1 MRRLFIF
8 LLMVC
13 VWPVSA
19 AIAQSIRPVDDDVLA
34 VQRGR
39 YIADGKIIGFGLQM
53 ATRWQATDGSTRQ
66 ADLSVAA
73 DLRSGRVS
81 ITTSAIDNSGQGAGS
96 TRAAGPAVSGALQS
110 VQVAGY
116 GNSVGNTMDVQVSRD
131 RIVVEPGASNAS
143 ARSGGATADVGS
155 QGIVVRVDAG
165 QAGFAEQRLG
175 GGSGITQRAL
185 VMTDGVSLQNNARLT
200 VHMAPGAPAMNPTL
214 QTLRT
219 LSTVR

>member
-1 MRRLFIF
+1 MRRLFIILILGC
-8 LLMVC
+8 LLLEDQAV
-13 VWPVSA
+13 
-19 AIAQSIRPVDDDVLA
+19 AQTIRPVDDSLLA
-34 VQRGR
+34 AQRGR
-39 YIADGKIIGFGLQM
+39 YVADGKIIGFGLQM

-66 ADLSVAA
+66 AELSMAA
-73 DLRSGRVS
+73 DLRAGKVS
-81 ITTSAIDNSGQGAGS
+81 ITTSAVDNSGQGAGS
-96 TRAAGPAVSGALQS
+96 NRAAGPAVSGALQS

-131 RIVVEPGASNAS
+131 RIVVEPGASTAS

-175 GGSGITQRAL
+175 GGNGITQRAL

-219 LSTVR
+219 LSTLR

>member
-1 MRRLFIF
+1 
-8 LLMVC
+8 
-13 VWPVSA
+13 
-19 AIAQSIRPVDDDVLA
+19 
-34 VQRGR
+34 
-39 YIADGKIIGFGLQM
+39 
-53 ATRWQATDGSTRQ
+53 
-66 ADLSVAA
+66 
-73 DLRSGRVS
+73 
-81 ITTSAIDNSGQGAGS
+81 
-96 TRAAGPAVSGALQS
+96 

-131 RIVVEPGASNAS
+131 RIVVEPGASTAS

-175 GGSGITQRAL
+175 GGNGITQRAL

-219 LSTVR
+219 LSTLR